1 MTLTHLADAHASGSD
16 LAVARNACISA
27 IAILEGLGHPDADRL
42 PAKLG
47 PSAQTRAGEPI
58 HTRDQH
64 LHTENVLSS
73 IADPAHKRLGLRGST
88 QRLIQCLTWCLPFQ
102 GLSRSFVEF
111 SSHTVEVTLRNGFEV
126 GAPGEILAQQAVGVL
141 VRAAL
146 PW

>member
-1 MTLTHLADAHASGSD
+1 MGDNAAAVRCYQRALDLYREPEDRYQEAMTLTHLADAHASGGD

-73 IADPAHKRLGLRGST
+73 IADPAHKG
-88 QRLIQCLTWCLPFQ
+88 
-102 GLSRSFVEF
+102 RSA
-111 SSHTVEVTLRNGFEV
+111 RC
-126 GAPGEILAQQAVGVL
+126 
-141 VRAAL
+141 
-146 PW
+146 